1 MIAHYR
7 LKPQVESELTAYKE
21 HLQAMCRLR
30 VISADAALDGYLEAC
45 KQIAG
50 NREAFEIDNRT
61 YSPIKCRSCG
71 HTTSTPDGVLKYS
84 CRCSPTVAREAFL
97 DMVDGSG
104 AYLIGRAVALQKTD
118 KMIDRAKALDAGAT
132 LTEADALLG

>member
-7 LKPQVESELTAYKE
+7 IKPQVEDELSAYKD
-21 HLQAMCRLR
+21 HLMALARLR
-30 VISADAALDGYLEAC
+30 MISADDALDGYLEAC

-50 NREAFEIDNRT
+50 NRNAFELDDRT

-71 HTTSTPDGVLKYS
+71 RSGSAPDGVTKYS
-84 CRCSPTVAREAFL
+84 CKCSPTVAREAFL

-104 AYLIGRAVALQKTD
+104 AYLIGRAVALAKTD
-118 KMIDRAKALDAGAT
+118 KMIDRAKALESGAT
-132 LTEADALLG
+132 LSEADELLG